1 MLTGRT
7 WDQLK
12 TQSTRQKMISD
23 TLVSS
28 CHADVHV
35 HFFSLNLICFHLKLE
50 KEREMS

>member
-1 MLTGRT
+1 MGPR
-7 WDQLK
+7 
-12 TQSTRQKMISD
+12 RQIPIVLKMISD

-35 HFFSLNLICFHLKLE
+35 HFFSLNLIYFHLKLE